1 MRGRALRWWL
11 VFLALFSLCS
21 ANPAMAGCTL
31 GRLAELPVTM
41 NGLQPTVPAKING
54 TDVRFI
60 ADSGAF
66 FSVISPASAAE
77 FSLPLSSAPFGF
89 YMTGI
94 GGQADISI
102 ARVKQF
108 GLASA
113 VIPNVEFITGGSD
126 VAAPSVGVLG
136 QNVLRLADV
145 EYDLANGAIR
155 LMRPQGCGRTVLAY
169 WAAGKPYSE
178 FPLDSTD
185 ARTPFTRGMALVNGV
200 HIRVLFDSGAQTSI
214 LNLSAARR
222 AGIRTDDPAVKPAGV
237 SRGFGRRFV
246 RTWIAPVA
254 SFQVG
259 DEQIRNTHLRIG
271 DINLDNTDMLIGAD
285 FFLSH
290 RLYVAN
296 SQNKLYFTYNGGPV
310 FNLSQTPEGAPEGPP
325 PAADTSPSPVAATEP
340 RDADGFSR
348 RGAAFAARRD
358 YERAIEDFDK
368 AIALAPTEP
377 RYLYQRARAH
387 LDAHQ
392 TALARADL
400 DAELKLKPDDAE
412 GRLGRATFRLAAED
426 REGARADLD
435 AAAAAASKQADLR
448 LSIGELYLAL
458 DQFEPAV
465 AQFDLWIA
473 VHGED
478 SRLPVALNG
487 RCWARGLAGRDL
499 DKALSDCD
507 RAVRLTR
514 RAADVL
520 DSRGLVHLRRGEFD
534 RAIADYDAAL
544 AQKPK
549 IAWSLY
555 GRGLAELKTGAKVQG
570 DADIAAA
577 SVEAP
582 HLAERAAKLGLAP

>member
-1 MRGRALRWWL
+1 MRWWL
-11 VFLALFSLCS
+11 VVLTLFGLCFAS
-21 ANPAMAGCTL
+21 PAMAGCTL

-77 FSLPLSSAPFGF
+77 LSLPLSSAPFGF

-102 ARVKQF
+102 AKVKQF
-108 GLASA
+108 GLANA
-113 VIPNVEFITGGSD
+113 VIPNVEFIAGGSD

-145 EYDLANGAIR
+145 EYDFANGVIR
-155 LMRPQGCGRTVLAY
+155 LIRPQGCGRTALAY

-185 ARTPFTRGMALVNGV
+185 VRKPFTRGMALVNGV
-200 HIRVLFDSGAQTSI
+200 RIRVMFDTGAETSI
-214 LNLSAARR
+214 LNLAAARR

-237 SRGFGRRFV
+237 SRGFGRRAV
-246 RTWIAPVA
+246 QTWIAPVA

-259 DEQIRNTHLRIG
+259 DEQIRTTHLRIG
-271 DINLDNTDMLIGAD
+271 NIDLDATDMLIGAD

-290 RLYVAN
+290 RVYVAN
-296 SQNKLYFTYNGGPV
+296 SQHVLYFTYNGGPV
-310 FNLSQTPEGAPEGPP
+310 FNLSQAPEGAPPP
-325 PAADTSPSPVAATEP
+325 VADTSPSPVAATEP
-340 RDADGFSR
+340 TDADGFSR

-358 YERAIEDFDK
+358 YDRAIRDFDK
-368 AIALAPTEP
+368 AIVLAPAEP

-392 TALARADL
+392 PAQARADL

-412 GRLGRATFRLAAED
+412 GRLGRAIVRLADED
-426 REGARADLD
+426 KEGARTDLD

-448 LSIGELYLAL
+448 LQIGELYLAL

-514 RAADVL
+514 RAADIL
-520 DSRGLVHLRRGEFD
+520 DSRGLIHLRRGEFD
-534 RAIADYDAAL
+534 HAIADYDAAL

-555 GRGLAELKTGAKVQG
+555 GRGLAELKTGAKPQG
-570 DADIAAA
+570 DADLAAA
-577 SVEAP
+577 AAVAP
-582 HLAERAAKLGLAP
+582 HLAERAAKFGLAP